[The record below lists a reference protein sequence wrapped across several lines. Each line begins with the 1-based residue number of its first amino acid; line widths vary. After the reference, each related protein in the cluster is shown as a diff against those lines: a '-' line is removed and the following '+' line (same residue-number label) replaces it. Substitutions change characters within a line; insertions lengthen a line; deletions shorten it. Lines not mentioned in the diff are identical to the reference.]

1 MGFLNSTITSSLIGS
16 LTIENELSEVPRM
29 SNWLRRQLTELGYV
43 TEEQLF
49 RFDLSANEAVTNII
63 SYAFIEPGQ
72 RQIQLMLT
80 ADAHSIRLQI
90 EDEGIP
96 FNPLDA
102 PPHEPAKSLEEAS
115 IGGLGIDFIRHYT
128 DRCEYAR
135 KDGRNR
141 LTMIN
146 FLSSGQSE

>member
-1 MGFLNSTITSSLIGS
+1 MDLLISSIASNLIGS

-43 TEEQLF
+43 TEELLF

-63 SYAFIEPGQ
+63 SYAFTEPCQRHIE
-72 RQIQLMLT
+72 LVLT
-80 ADAHSIRLQI
+80 ADADSIRLHI
-90 EDEGIP
+90 EDDGIP
-96 FNPLDA
+96 FNPLQA
-102 PPHEPAKSLEEAS
+102 PPHEAPKSLEEAR

-128 DRCEYAR
+128 DQCEYSR

-146 FLSSGQSE
+146 FVSSEKAE